1 MRGRAHLRWVV
12 GVSALAL
19 TLAACG
25 GDDGGEEGNGAAGGE
40 GEATGGTY
48 SLFITQPEN
57 PLVPGNTNESE
68 GSQVIEAL
76 FTGLVEYNPETS
88 EAEYTGVAESIES
101 DDATN
106 WTVTLKDGWTFH
118 DGTPVTAESFV
129 NAWNYTAYSPN
140 AQGNAYF
147 FSRFAGYEDLSGETD
162 EEGNIIS
169 EPAAE
174 EMSGLQVEDD
184 LTFTVELS
192 EPYAQFPTTLGYNAY
207 FPLPEAFFEDP
218 EGFGEQPIG
227 NGPFQAEEPFVEGQG
242 GTLTRYEDFAGEQPA
257 NADSLEIRVYT
268 DVNTAYTDVQAG
280 NLDIVDQIPPDAIGS
295 APDEFGDR
303 FIERERSDI
312 TLIWMPIYDERFADV
327 RVRQAF
333 SLAIDRAAIT
343 EAVFNGTREPAKSI
357 ISPVV
362 AGAREDACQ
371 YCDPDPERANEL
383 LDEAGF
389 DRSQTL
395 ELWFNAGAGHD
406 EWMQAVGNQIRENLG
421 IEYTLRGD
429 LEFAQYLPLI
439 DEGNMTGPWRLGWI
453 MDYPVAENYLG
464 PLFGT
469 AAHPPAGSNGA
480 FYSNEEFDSLIA
492 EGNAADSEDD
502 AVAAYQQAEDI
513 ILEELPAIPMWFG
526 LVQSVHSENID
537 NVIIDAFGQIKTAQV
552 QVVGG

>member
-40 GEATGGTY
+40 EEVTGGTY
-48 SLFITQPEN
+48 SLYVSQPEN

-76 FTGLVEYNPETS
+76 FTGLIEYNPETS

-101 DDATN
+101 EDATN
-106 WTVTLKDGWTFH
+106 WTVTLKEGWTFH

-140 AQGNAYF
+140 AQGNSYF
-147 FSRFAGYEDLSGETD
+147 FARFAGYDDLQGETD
-162 EEGNIIS
+162 EDGNVTA

-174 EMSGLQVEDD
+174 EMSGLTVEDE

-218 EGFGEQPIG
+218 DAFGEQPIG

-242 GTLTRYEDFAGEQPA
+242 FTMTRYEDFAGDQPA

-268 DVNTAYTDVQAG
+268 DINTAYTDVQAG

-295 APDEFGDR
+295 AADEFGER

-312 TLIWMPIYDERFADV
+312 TLIWMPVYDERFADK

-343 EAVFNGTREPAKSI
+343 EAVFNGTREPAKSV

-429 LEFAQYLPLI
+429 LDFAQYLPLI

-464 PLFGT
+464 PLFST
-469 AAHPPAGSNGA
+469 SAHPPAGSNGA
-480 FYSNEEFDSLIA
+480 FFSNEEFDSLIS

-513 ILEELPAIPMWFG
+513 VLEELPAIPMWFG

>member
-280 NLDIVDQIPPDAIGS
+280 NLDIVDVIPPDAIGS

>member
-162 EEGNIIS
+162 DEGNIIS

-280 NLDIVDQIPPDAIGS
+280 NLDIVDVIPPDAIGS